1 MKRRDVFFLVFSLL
15 LAGIVG
21 GLLGDI
27 VGYYLPEGAVKT
39 LFQKNIPIGFDTG
52 VVDFFVISFNFGIKV
67 VINFMSV
74 LFMILVLIYFRWWY
88 I

>member
-1 MKRRDVFFLVFSLL
+1 MKRRDTLVLVISLL

-27 VGYYLPEGAVKT
+27 IGNYLPDGAVKT
-39 LFQKNIPIGFDTG
+39 LLQKNIPIGFDTG
-52 VVDFFVISFNFGIKV
+52 EVDFFVISFNFGIKV
-67 VINFMSV
+67 VINFMSM

>member
-1 MKRRDVFFLVFSLL
+1 MKRRDILFLVFVLT

-21 GLLGDI
+21 GLVGDI
-27 VGYYLPEGAVKT
+27 VASYLPEGAVKT
-39 LFQKNIPIGFDTG
+39 LIEKNIPIGFDAVG
-52 VVDFFVISFNFGIKV
+52 FDFYIISFTFGFKV
-67 VINFMSV
+67 AINFMSV

>member
-21 GLLGDI
+21 GLIGDI
-27 VGYYLPEGAVKT
+27 VGHYLPDGAVKP
-39 LFQKNIPIGFDTG
+39 LFEKNIPLGIDTG
-52 VVDFFVISFNFGIKV
+52 VVDFFVISFNFGVKV

>member
-1 MKRRDVFFLVFSLL
+1 MKRRDTLILVISLL

-27 VGYYLPEGAVKT
+27 IGYYLPDGAVKT

-52 VVDFFVISFNFGIKV
+52 EVDFFVISFNFGIKV
-67 VINFMSV
+67 VINFMSM

>member
-1 MKRRDVFFLVFSLL
+1 MKRRDITFLVFSLL

-27 VGYYLPEGAVKT
+27 IGYYLPDGSVKT

-52 VVDFFVISFNFGIKV
+52 KVDFFVISFSFGIHV